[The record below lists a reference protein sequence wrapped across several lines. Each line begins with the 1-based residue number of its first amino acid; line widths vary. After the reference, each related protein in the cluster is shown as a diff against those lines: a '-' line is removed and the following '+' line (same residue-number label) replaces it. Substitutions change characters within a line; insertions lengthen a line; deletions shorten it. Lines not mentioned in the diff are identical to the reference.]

1 MSLLSLSEINYTNM
15 KNKEDEYNLVDLLS
29 LNENLNYLDEY
40 IDQINNE
47 TKKKKKVNNQLINN
61 NNTLKKRLR
70 QNNINIASKKSR
82 LRKQKKMNLMNDH
95 INNLHLLILNK
106 NINYQSLL
114 DEISNFKN
122 NIIII

>member
-95 INNLHLLILNK
+95 INKLHLLILNE

-114 DEISNFKN
+114 DEISNFNN

>member
-1 MSLLSLSEINYTNM
+1 MFVKKFKRVKLP
-15 KNKEDEYNLVDLLS
+15 KNSNF
-29 LNENLNYLDEY
+29 
-40 IDQINNE
+40 
-47 TKKKKKVNNQLINN
+47 TLINN

-95 INNLHLLILNK
+95 INKLHLLILNE

-114 DEISNFKN
+114 DEISNFNN
-122 NIIII
+122 NIIIFTIIFNPNINISITINFW

>member
-1 MSLLSLSEINYTNM
+1 MDILELSEIN
-15 KNKEDEYNLVDLLS
+15 LDLLNKDLDNQIVNS
-29 LNENLNYLDEY
+29 LFSNVEFKFLDEY

-95 INNLHLLILNK
+95 INKLHLLILNE

-114 DEISNFKN
+114 DEISNFNN

>member
-1 MSLLSLSEINYTNM
+1 MSLLSLSEINYTSI
-15 KNKEDEYNLVDLLS
+15 KNKELDNQTLNS
-29 LNENLNYLDEY
+29 LFSNVEFKFLDEY

-47 TKKKKKVNNQLINN
+47 TKNR
-61 NNTLKKRLR
+61 KKRLR
-70 QNNINIASKKSR
+70 QNNINIACKKSR